1 MNQRRREPRK
11 NEKAAV
17 SRPLT
22 AKRRAVKA
30 EKKKGPTATIIPGVT
45 E

>member
-1 MNQRRREPRK
+1 MNKRPQESRKQPKDELSRRI
-11 NEKAAV
+11 
-17 SRPLT
+17 T
-22 AKRRAVKA
+22 AKRRPAKT